1 MHSWLP
7 RLPVW
12 IIEGAAEYLT
22 AGRYAPGRLSL
33 RAYGKNLEQNGAGG
47 REVRTTDLETLMAM
61 DYPTWIGELAKGGA
75 ERNYRSAMLLFYY
88 FCHEDGD
95 QTGQH
100 LIDYFQ
106 SRKVSRGPT
115 RRIAK
120 NTCSGAGMRRLCGRI
135 SSGDLPALE
144 SVLSSGVHGN
154 SDAGPGGTQAVQM
167 HLGGGF
173 HAGQHIINCLA
184 AQAHQLSTDDFRHE
198 VGGDFQNGCGSAA
211 VQTLT

>member
-47 REVRTTDLETLMAM
+47 REVRTTDLGTLMAM
-61 DYPTWIGELAKGGA
+61 DHPTWIGELAKGGA

-120 NTCSGAGMRRLCGRI
+120 NTCSGAGMRRPCGRT
-135 SSGDLPALE
+135 SNAGSPPWGSGWIDQSERRGQAPA
-144 SVLSSGVHGN
+144 
-154 SDAGPGGTQAVQM
+154 DRRRFRWT
-167 HLGGGF
+167 
-173 HAGQHIINCLA
+173 LA
-184 AQAHQLSTDDFRHE
+184 ADFMR
-198 VGGDFQNGCGSAA
+198 VR
-211 VQTLT
+211 T

>member
-1 MHSWLP
+1 MLEARDGNHTKIHEVTHQVMHSWLP

-61 DYPTWIGELAKGGA
+61 DHPTWIGELAKGGA
-75 ERNYRSAMLLFYY
+75 GRNYRSAMLLFYY

-100 LIDYFQ
+100 MIAYFQ
-106 SRKVSRGPT
+106 SRKGKRGT
-115 RRIAK
+115 YAEEREKFLLR
-120 NTCSGAGMRRLCGRI
+120 GRDAETLRKDFKRGLASVGI
-135 SSGDLPALE
+135 SLE
-144 SVLSSGVHGN
+144 
-154 SDAGPGGTQAVQM
+154 
-167 HLGGGF
+167 
-173 HAGQHIINCLA
+173 
-184 AQAHQLSTDDFRHE
+184 
-198 VGGDFQNGCGSAA
+198 
-211 VQTLT
+211 